1 MGSIVANAAL
11 GGATYLANCSY
22 KGEKANVVDF
32 AISTGAGAAAG
43 YVGDSGVNAEKMRG
57 VYKRSEQIL
66 KTAKSA
72 KKVAQYNTKKT
83 MVKTTVKTGI
93 KNTVIAG
100 FWSNVGNF
108 FRKLF
113 TGSRA

>member
-1 MGSIVANAAL
+1 
-11 GGATYLANCSY
+11 
-22 KGEKANVVDF
+22 
-32 AISTGAGAAAG
+32 
-43 YVGDSGVNAEKMRG
+43 MRG
-57 VYKRSEQIL
+57 VYSRSEQVL

-72 KKVAQYNTKKT
+72 KKVAQFNTKKT
-83 MVKTTVKTGI
+83 MVKTTVKTGV
-93 KNTVIAG
+93 KNTVKAG